1 MLFAASVSCK
11 GVKPFRKGWRMDRDM
26 RNFSFEAAERENL
39 REAAYA
45 HRRVVIVERLTSRH
59 NNKAEVA

>member
-1 MLFAASVSCK
+1 
-11 GVKPFRKGWRMDRDM
+11 M
-26 RNFSFEAAERENL
+26 RNFSFEAAECENL
-39 REAAYA
+39 RETVYA